1 MNNGGQNQSVP
12 SCVHRGGH
20 GEATADSNCGSFHRV
35 SFHREAPGQS
45 VTQHLNR
52 SKHTSTLTCLRFT
65 KTKGKRREW
74 ETRNQIF
81 TSVQIFTWNKTG
93 GKDCTYSITQN
104 TTHYQIRGPH
114 FLHFSKQQN
123 LVVFLFQTFTV
134 YTFFFLMLHVPPTW
148 NVLKCSHVF
157 RAVRIVQTWRK
168 PFLCVDAL
176 MITCPFKKAK
186 SGPGAPAWSQQSWIV
201 F

>member
-1 MNNGGQNQSVP
+1 MNNGGQNQSVL
-12 SCVHRGGH
+12 SCVHQGRQ

-81 TSVQIFTWNKTG
+81 TPVQIFTWNKTG

-134 YTFFFLMLHVPPTW
+134 YTFFFFF
-148 NVLKCSHVF
+148 NVTCAFNMECS
-157 RAVRIVQTWRK
+157 
-168 PFLCVDAL
+168 
-176 MITCPFKKAK
+176 
-186 SGPGAPAWSQQSWIV
+186 
-201 F
+201 